1 MNPVN
6 ARRRFLA
13 LLPLVVAGMAC
24 AATPS
29 PHDWLQRLQQSEVV
43 IESGEQRHRFRA
55 WVADTPAVRARG
67 LMFVE
72 ELAADQGML
81 FLFDLPQFASFW
93 MQNTYVPLDLLFVA
107 PDGRIVNII
116 ENATPLSRA
125 PLESI
130 APVKAVLEV
139 VGGTASRLGIRPGDK
154 INVGPGAAPNR

>member
-1 MNPVN
+1 MTRVI

-13 LLPLVVAGMAC
+13 LLPLALAGMAC

-29 PHDWLQRLQQSEVV
+29 QDDWLQRLPQAEVV
-43 IESGEQRHRFRA
+43 IESGEERHRFRA

-72 ELAADQGML
+72 ELAADRGML
-81 FLFDLPQFASFW
+81 FLFDLPRFASFW
-93 MQNTYVPLDLLFVA
+93 MQNTYVSLDLLFVA

-125 PLESI
+125 PLEST
-130 APVKAVLEV
+130 APVKAVLEIA
-139 VGGTASRLGIRPGDK
+139 GGTASRLGIRPGDRLAS
-154 INVGPGAAPNR
+154 VAAR